1 MCDIVFFSCI
11 DELIITFDD
20 TLQKQDGALAFRQQF
35 HYRKTNT
42 SVKAL
47 IKQLMCTCMLPQST
61 VALRLSRNYSKNG
74 LPENGRN
81 PELFM
86 ILLQPA

>member
-1 MCDIVFFSCI
+1 MFSLLIYLIDNVCDIVFFSRI

-35 HYRKTNT
+35 YYRKTNT

-47 IKQLMCTCMLPQST
+47 IKQLMCMLPQST

-74 LPENGRN
+74 LPENG
-81 PELFM
+81 
-86 ILLQPA
+86 